1 MYTADSDVSEVKKR
15 HSPHNQQQ
23 ELDTFVKANLK
34 KQNKKLQISTVTNKN
49 SLTITSFSVASIQLQ
64 THPQTKSALWGC
76 VALLGVIDE
85 LGKVRRRYSLIT

>member
-1 MYTADSDVSEVKKR
+1 MYTADSNVSEVK
-15 HSPHNQQQ
+15 NQQQ

-34 KQNKKLQISTVTNKN
+34 KQNKTKNYKLVQLLAKANKN

-76 VALLGVIDE
+76 VALLGVINE
-85 LGKVRRRYSLIT
+85 LGKVRQRYSLIT